1 MKIHGVVLAAGK
13 GTRMRSRLPK
23 VLQPLAGSTLLE
35 SSLKAF
41 LAVKTRYS
49 GALSVVVGHGA
60 AEVRAAMD
68 NLDCHWVEQAEQLGT
83 GHAVAQALP
92 YLQDDEIAVILCG
105 DVPLLTEQTLER
117 LIEAA
122 DHKHPALLTV
132 KLGDPTGYGRVLRG
146 EQGHVCGIVEQKD
159 ATEKEL
165 KISEIN
171 TGIMAIPVAPLR
183 KWLANLS
190 NSNAQGEYYL
200 TDVIGMAVADGL
212 EVIAVETDDP
222 AEVAGVNDK
231 VQLAQS
237 ERALQ
242 LRVAKQLMRQG
253 VTLRDPARFDLR
265 GELEAGSDVEID
277 INVVIEGVVTLG
289 DGVRIGANCQIR
301 NATLGAGTEILPNT
315 LVDSATIGEDC
326 HIGPFARI
334 RPDSELADRSRVG
347 NFVELKKTRLGEG
360 SKANHLA
367 YVGDAV
373 VGADVNIGAGVI
385 TCNYDGA
392 HKHVTEIGDG
402 AFIGSDCQLVAPVKI
417 GAGATLGAGTTL
429 TKEAPAD
436 QLTISRARQVTIT
449 GWQRPTKTAK

>member
-23 VLQPLAGSTLLE
+23 VLQPLAGNTLLE
-35 SSLKAF
+35 SSLNAF

-105 DVPLLTEQTLER
+105 DVPLLTQQTLER
-117 LIEAA
+117 LIESA
-122 DHKHPALLTV
+122 DHKHPTLLTV

-146 EQGHVCGIVEQKD
+146 DQGHVCGIVEQKD
-159 ATEKEL
+159 ATEQEL
-165 KISEIN
+165 RISEIN

-200 TDVIGMAVADGL
+200 TDVIGMAVADGF

-242 LRVAKQLMRQG
+242 LRLAKQLMHRG

-265 GELEAGSDVEID
+265 GELHAGSDVEID
-277 INVVIEGVVTLG
+277 INVVIEGDVTLG

-315 LVDSATIGEDC
+315 LIDSATIGEGC

-367 YVGDAV
+367 YVGDTV

-436 QLTISRARQVTIT
+436 QLTISRARQVTIA